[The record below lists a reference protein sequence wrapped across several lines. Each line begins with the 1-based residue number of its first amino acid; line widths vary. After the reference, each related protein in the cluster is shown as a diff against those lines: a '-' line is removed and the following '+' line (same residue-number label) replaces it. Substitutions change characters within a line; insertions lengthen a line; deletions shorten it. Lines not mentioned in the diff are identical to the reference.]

1 MVLATYLLTRGLF
14 SVGFEWGRLARL
26 VAVLGGVAVAGE
38 LALPASGAVGLA
50 SRAGAL
56 GLVVPLLV
64 LSGFLGARELSAVRG
79 LAARFG
85 RSR

>member
-1 MVLATYLLTRGLF
+1 YLLTRGLF

-26 VAVLGGVAVAGE
+26 VVVLGGVAVAGE

-64 LSGFLGARELSAVRG
+64 VSGFLGAREIAVVRG
-79 LAARFG
+79 LVARARRRG
-85 RSR
+85 G